1 MQNCEDLSDWKRRL
15 QLDIDILIRI
25 KILPPII
32 SVKLDDAIVGR
43 DDGAQFTA
51 FKEMDGG
58 QINQTVTAGWRVIT
72 IRYNDQSNGWDAFFA
87 IWGVSR
93 TLRIITK
100 IDYQDCDDSQQGQV
114 TIAFAEPKR

>member
-15 QLDIDILIRI
+15 QLDIDILVRI